1 MKLPFRRY
9 TFPVVVTAAA
19 LFSGSTS
26 AQPVKKD
33 QVDSDSRGVRVEY
46 NNEKPP
52 TDPEAACTRQL
63 NHLRHQLFT
72 LEKAGRNNI
81 PAHQILAEAEWLHS
95 STRDYSR
102 LANRLAALRTAI
114 NDPASLDAVDEQ
126 SEADGSWG
134 RWYTEWFLKLSASY
148 ARIDALRARGEQP
161 KYPLRFLDRINS
173 PEKLT
178 AHLDRLLVSNP
189 EVDGIKHCRELNE
202 TISALIRLIVRD
214 PPTNYSFHPQ
224 LKAALLDFLEKARN
238 PKTGYWCAWYGTAAR
253 PRRVDDLS
261 LTFHIVSYLKGG
273 ISDWP
278 KVLDTTLA
286 IKDKTYPAG
295 WLSSG
300 HYLNHNNMDVVE
312 LFRLGWKQ
320 AGPPQRDAMRVEIRK
335 MLAWCLHDSLQPD
348 GSFRVFEDEDDS
360 VETSIYFATSF
371 LGRIAYFDKS
381 RRFWTDEDFPDSAE
395 VKKSISGFIRA
406 HFASGGEGG
415 HYYHGALEELGETDP
430 R

>member
-1 MKLPFRRY
+1 VKLAFRLSI
-9 TFPVVVTAAA
+9 FPVVVTAAA

-26 AQPVKKD
+26 AQPAKKIQID
-33 QVDSDSRGVRVEY
+33 PDSQGVRVEY
-46 NNEKPP
+46 NNEEPP

-63 NHLRHQLFT
+63 NDLRHQLFT

-81 PAHQILAEAEWLHS
+81 PAHQILTEAEWLPS

-102 LANRLAALRTAI
+102 LANRLA
-114 NDPASLDAVDEQ
+114 AVDEQ

-134 RWYTEWFLKLSASY
+134 RWYTEWFLKLNASY

-178 AHLDRLLVSNP
+178 AHLNRLLISNP
-189 EVDGIKHCRELNE
+189 EVDGIKHRHELNE

-214 PPTNYSFHPQ
+214 PPTNYSFHPR
-224 LKAALLDFLEKARN
+224 LKAALLDFLERARN
-238 PKTGYWCAWYGTAAR
+238 PKTGYWCAWYWTAAQ

-320 AGPPQRDAMRVEIRK
+320 ASPPQRDAMRVEIRK

-360 VETSIYFATSF
+360 VETSIYFATAF
-371 LGRIAYFDKS
+371 LGRIGYFNKS
-381 RRFWTDEDFPDSAE
+381 RRFWTDEDFPDSAA